1 MRERRLAARELSLRL
16 RCRLTEDPV
25 DQLAIGDSAHGV
37 FFLSD
42 AMRNISVAVKI
53 HRAPGEGAA
62 RARGAATSPG
72 VWVDSA
78 DTGVR

>member
-42 AMRNISVAVKI
+42 AMRNIS
-53 HRAPGEGAA
+53 AP
-62 RARGAATSPG
+62 RRRGSESSRRCNEPG
-72 VWVDSA
+72 
-78 DTGVR
+78 GMG